1 MEKKLKSFESEELI
15 REAFDV
21 IDTDAEGFITLSKLR
36 HVVTDLGLN
45 LNDDELN
52 EMISE
57 ADPSGDGRVS
67 YKGNYIPIYSKTC
80 LKCPLKKD
88 TKNSE

>member
-67 YKGNYIPIYSKTC
+67 YKGNYIQVI
-80 LKCPLKKD
+80 LV
-88 TKNSE
+88 